1 MLSWHYIWNEDNG
14 FFHHLLQDSIKDPG
28 ITLKPTVDSGLNRA
42 DFFINILKS
51 AMKRVNEEPYI
62 FFTDVDVSVKPGV
75 YEALKPHMDR
85 GETMVFL
92 KEAIGQ
98 NSATQTSVNTGA
110 ILFKVCPEVIE
121 FWELVRA
128 RALSEKGDQDYVN
141 ELLVEYPGTWALFDE
156 SKFCRSNDWT
166 GNTDY
171 VILQIRSS
179 NIGKEFHIAEKI
191 FGIAQLGID
200 MEKYMKH
207 VPEHIIQKIYE
218 FQEILA
224 ANYRQCQITG
234 SAKLQ
239 ARLK

>member
-1 MLSWHYIWNEDNG
+1 MLSWHYIWNEDNA
-14 FFHHLLQDSIKDPG
+14 FFHHLLEDSMKDSGIRLNATFDKDPNMM
-28 ITLKPTVDSGLNRA
+28 DY
-42 DFFINILKS
+42 FIYILKS
-51 AMKRVNEEPYI
+51 AMKRVNEESYV
-62 FFTDVDVSVKPGV
+62 FFTDVDVAVKPGV

-92 KEAIGQ
+92 KEGHGQ
-98 NSATQTSVNTGA
+98 KSANTGA
-110 ILFKVCPEVIE
+110 ILFKVCPEVVE

-141 ELLVEYPGTWALFDE
+141 DLLREYPGTWALFDE

-171 VILQIRSS
+171 VLLQIRSS
-179 NIGKEFHIAEKI
+179 NIGKEFHVAEKI
-191 FGIAQLGID
+191 FGIAQLGVD

-224 ANYRQCQITG
+224 ANYRERQSRG
-234 SAKLQ
+234 ASEM
-239 ARLK
+239 